1 MAKKSNKKQK
11 SSKKETKTSSQSSSK
26 KTQNQQA
33 QKQAEQLQEI
43 IAENQSFEITLS
55 WDKVKPVY
63 YKKLQKE
70 AKQLKLKGFRKGKV
84 PTELA
89 EKKVNQEKLMN
100 LVLQELLP
108 EAYQKGLEENQHQ
121 PLTRPQ
127 FQALSVNK
135 GNDWKIK
142 AIFAEKPEI
151 DLKNYKKITQK
162 AKEEAEKKIEE
173 QEKEQEKQ
181 QAEQEKKAKSK
192 KDNKNEKKAKQRKTE
207 KLSEQQKQDIK
218 VQTIFSKLVQE
229 LKPQVPE
236 MILRQSTEREL
247 QNLKQR
253 MQQLNVTLE
262 DYAQSYNMTMEQ
274 LTSQV
279 ALSSLNQLQ
288 VEFLLGAI
296 AEQEKIQ
303 VTDEDVEQRINQV
316 EDEQMKAK
324 MAQDKNYQNYLKS
337 ILLKQKVIQHL
348 LEL

>member
-1 MAKKSNKKQK
+1 MTKKSNKKQK
-11 SSKKETKTSSQSSSK
+11 GSKKETKTSSQSSSK
-26 KTQNQQA
+26 KTQKQQT

-43 IAENQSFEITLS
+43 IAKNQSFEITLS
-55 WDKVKPVY
+55 WDKIKPVY
-63 YKKLQKE
+63 HKKLQKE
-70 AKQLKLKGFRKGKV
+70 AKQLKLKGFRQGKV
-84 PTELA
+84 PTALA

-108 EAYQKGLEENQHQ
+108 EAYQKALEDSQHQ

-135 GNDWKIK
+135 DNDWKIK
-142 AIFAEKPEI
+142 AIFATKPEI
-151 DLKNYKKITQK
+151 NLKNYKEIAQK
-162 AKEEAEKKIEE
+162 AKKQAEKKIEE
-173 QEKEQEKQ
+173 QEKEQ
-181 QAEQEKKAKSK
+181 AEQQKEKKSKKDEKDEKKAK
-192 KDNKNEKKAKQRKTE
+192 EKESE
-207 KLSEQQKQDIK
+207 KLTEQQKQDIK
-218 VQTIFSKLVQE
+218 IQTIFSQLVQE

-236 MILRQSTEREL
+236 MILHQSTEREL

-253 MQQLNVTLE
+253 LQQLNVSLE
-262 DYAQSYNMTMEQ
+262 DYVQSHNMTMEQ

-296 AEQEKIQ
+296 AEQEEIK
-303 VTDEDVEQRINQV
+303 VTDEDVEQRINEV

-324 MAQDKNYQNYLKS
+324 MAQDKNYQSYLKS

>member
-1 MAKKSNKKQK
+1 MTKKTNKKQK
-11 SSKKETKTSSQSSSK
+11 KSKKETKTKAQSSSE

-33 QKQAEQLQEI
+33 QKQAAQLQEV
-43 IAENQSFEITLS
+43 IAENQSLEITLS
-55 WDKVKPVY
+55 WDKIEPVY
-63 YKKLQKE
+63 HKELQKE

-108 EAYQKGLEENQHQ
+108 EAYQKALKKSQYQ

-151 DLKNYKKITQK
+151 DLKNYKKVSKK
-162 AKEEAEKKIEE
+162 AKEEAEKKIDE
-173 QEKEQEKQ
+173 QEKEQ
-181 QAEQEKKAKSK
+181 AEQQKKTKSK
-192 KDNKNEKKAKQRKTE
+192 KDNKDEKKGEGKENQE
-207 KLSEQQKQDIK
+207 LSDQQKQDIK

-229 LKPQVPE
+229 LKPEVPE

-253 MQQLNVTLE
+253 MQQLNVSLE
-262 DYAQSYNMTMEQ
+262 DYAQSHNMTMEQ

-296 AEQEKIQ
+296 AEQEKIE

-324 MAQDKNYQNYLKS
+324 MTQDKNYHNYLKS
-337 ILLKQKVIQHL
+337 VLLKQKVIQHL